1 MKFDISAFGVL
12 TRYHGDSTH
21 VSVPEGVRSIE
32 HDAFR
37 GCPSLTELRLPHSI
51 EAFDAHATVGC
62 PQLRFHEQDGVRYLG
77 AEDTPYLVLVEAQKD
92 TVAHDVKDGCRLIA
106 SHAFDACERLSRITL
121 PSSVAFIGDMAFYGC
136 TALGDITLPAGL
148 QAIGDCAFEDCALTR
163 ITLPDGLLR
172 VGRCAFSCV
181 TLKEVTLADSLTRI
195 GRDAFTRNPLCFTE
209 DEEGYYLGSAAC
221 PYLCFM
227 RPADRCARTL
237 RVHEGCCFIYTGACM
252 RTAVEE
258 VVLPDGLLHIG
269 QDAFRECPSLRRARL
284 PQSVGYIDAC
294 AFASCAAL
302 GEVTLPCGALTVGEG
317 AFMGCSALEE
327 ITLPCA
333 AVEDYA
339 FSDCTSLR
347 AVQLGEGSRLCGEY
361 IFSDCTALRTL
372 TLPQALKGR
381 SDETLLEG
389 CSDVQVRYG

>member
-1 MKFDISAFGVL
+1 MKDFTVEGDIL
-12 TRYHGDSTH
+12 TAYRGHDER
-21 VSVPEGVRSIE
+21 VVIPEGVRAIARRVFCGLPYIREIILPKSME
-32 HDAFR
+32 HIDEDNFSD
-37 GCPSLTELRLPHSI
+37 CPH
-51 EAFDAHATVGC
+51 
-62 PQLRFHEQDGVRYLG
+62 LRFHEQDGVRYLG

-136 TALGDITLPAGL
+136 TALGDIPLPAGL

-181 TLKEVTLADSLTRI
+181 TLKEVSLADSLTHI

-209 DEEGYYLGSAAC
+209 DEEGYYLGSTAC

-227 RPADRCARTL
+227 QPKDRGARTL
-237 RVHEGCCFIYTGACM
+237 RVHEGCRFIYTGACM

-258 VVLPDGLLHIG
+258 VALPDGLLHIG
-269 QDAFRECPSLRRARL
+269 QDAFRECPSLRRVRL
-284 PQSVGYIDAC
+284 PQSVGHIDAC

-302 GEVTLPCGALTVGEG
+302 GEATLPCGALTVGEG

-333 AVEDYA
+333 TVADYT